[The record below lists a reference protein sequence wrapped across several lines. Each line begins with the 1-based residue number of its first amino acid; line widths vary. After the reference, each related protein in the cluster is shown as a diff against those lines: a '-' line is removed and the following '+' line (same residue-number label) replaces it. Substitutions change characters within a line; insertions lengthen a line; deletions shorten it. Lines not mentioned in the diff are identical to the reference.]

1 MRSPSV
7 ARSALVFLGVLLT
20 LAPPASAQVLP
31 HARTYDIAVCDSDTT
46 QLLRFIDTDQNGT
59 ITEPN
64 GFQVAFDAAVAG
76 SVALQSPCS
85 IAFDRSGWQYTS
97 DFSADLVMRTLDQN
111 GDGDANDA
119 GEWSVFID
127 NSNLSGVLFSSA
139 LVIRADAQGGIVGIN
154 SSGGSQPLDFV
165 WRAFD
170 INQDG
175 DAMDL
180 AEITIVYDSVAGAFN
195 IAVPFGLCVEPS
207 TGDLLV
213 ADVNPDVVYRLHDAN
228 SDGDYYDAG
237 EATIAYNSPV
247 GSPAIK
253 NVNTVQFAPDGALF
267 LNDATSDFI
276 LRGVDGNADGD
287 WNDVGEMAIFA
298 DKTGNTIGVP
308 ANHFGIE
315 IDEHGRVFAVEN
327 STTVGDLV
335 VRYAD
340 LNGDLDAQDAGEVIK
355 VYEGGVGPGT
365 VSTLRN
371 IALVPAPRLEA
382 PAGTSTSSPGLLQ
395 LEVHGFESQPY
406 QLLFGFVP
414 LGMNASVAPYGYL
427 SYVPFATLWSASIPV
442 GGIDSL
448 SFSIPAGLPTPFTI
462 HFSAAVGGPFRTYLT
477 NEQSI
482 SFQ

>member
-1 MRSPSV
+1 MRSQIAIAFVV
-7 ARSALVFLGVLLT
+7 AAWTGS
-20 LAPPASAQVLP
+20 SQAQVLP
-31 HARTYDIAVCDSDTT
+31 HVSTYEIAVCDSDTA
-46 QLLRFIDTDQNGT
+46 QLLRLIDTDQNGT
-59 ITEPN
+59 VTEPN
-64 GFQVAFDAAVAG
+64 GFKVVFDAAVAG

-85 IAFDRSGWQYTS
+85 IAFDRGGWQYTS

-127 NSNLSGVLFSSA
+127 NGNASGVTFTSA

-154 SSGGSQPLDFV
+154 SGTSASPLDFV

-170 INQDG
+170 LNQDG
-175 DAMDL
+175 DALDL

-195 IAVPFGLCVEPS
+195 IAVPFGLGIDPA

-213 ADVNPDVVYRLHDAN
+213 ADVNPDVVYRMHDAN
-228 SDGDYYDAG
+228 QDGDYYDAG
-237 EATIAYNSPV
+237 ETTIAYNSPV

-253 NVNTVQFAPDGALF
+253 NVNAVQFAADGALF

-276 LRGVDGNADGD
+276 LRGVDANADGD
-287 WNDVGEMAIFA
+287 WNDAGEMAIFA
-298 DKTGNTIGVP
+298 DKTGNSIGVP

-315 IDEHGRVFAVEN
+315 VDELGRVFAVEN
-327 STTVGDLV
+327 TTAVGDLV

-340 LNGDLDAQDAGEVIK
+340 LNGDFDAQDPGEVIK
-355 VYEGGVGPGT
+355 VYDGAAGPGT

-371 IALVPAPRLEA
+371 IALMPSPRLEA
-382 PAGTSTSSPGLLQ
+382 PAGNVVASPGLLQ
-395 LEVHGFESQPY
+395 LEVHGSESSPY

-414 LGMNASVAPYGYL
+414 LGFNASVAPYGYL
-427 SYVPFATLWSASIPV
+427 SYVPFATLWSGTISV
-442 GGIDSL
+442 GGVDSL
-448 SFSIPAGLPTPFTI
+448 TFSIPSGLPTPFSI
-462 HFSAAVGGPFRTYLT
+462 SFSAAVGGPFRTYLT

-482 SFQ
+482 LFQ